1 MAFPAVL
8 GESDSFAG
16 AFPLVLLLVKL
27 FSFLVAYR
35 VLMVWVHERTGSL
48 LNAILMHAALIVGL
62 QPEIVAPVHVIAFNL
77 LFAAG
82 LWGIIGVLAAGGIF
96 SQRSVPQPALEKG

>member
-1 MAFPAVL
+1 
-8 GESDSFAG
+8 
-16 AFPLVLLLVKL
+16 VLLLLKL